1 MNPGSFDCFAVAAPG
16 LSPLVAEELRRLGV
30 TGSVEDA
37 GVGWSGGPASLYSAN
52 LWLRTATRVLVRV
65 ARFRARTFFE
75 LERHARR
82 IEWSRWVAP
91 GSRISFRVSCRKSR
105 LYHSDA
111 VAQRLGE
118 AAARATGAE
127 WEADSSTEDAEG
139 EVGGGSSKKG
149 RVGGGGGG
157 GGGRDG
163 PHGGEAGPDGEPAA
177 GAGGRPAAAGA
188 RFIARFDRDE
198 MLLSVDSSGDP
209 LYKRGYRQAVAKAP
223 MRETLAAAV
232 LMASKWRVDRPIIDP
247 FCGSGTILIEAAMM
261 ARRIAPGLQRG
272 FAFAD
277 WPGFDAAIWNR
288 VLEDAGSARRGKAAA
303 AIIGSDRD
311 AGAIE
316 AAMANA
322 ARAGVVEDLELA
334 VAPLSALQPPAP
346 SGWLVTNPPYG
357 HRVGDTRRIAD
368 LYAALGNLAR
378 ERLAGW
384 QVAVLSADRELEA
397 QLRLQLVEELRT
409 SNGGIPVRL
418 LVATA

>member
-1 MNPGSFDCFAVAAPG
+1 MSSTGSFECFAVAAPG
-16 LSPLVAEELRRLGV
+16 LSPLVAEELRKLGV
-30 TGSVEDA
+30 SGTVEEA

-65 ARFRARTFFE
+65 ARFRAKTFFE

-82 IEWSRWVAP
+82 IDWSRWVAP

-127 WEADSSTEDAEG
+127 WDTIGGADDADADATGEG
-139 EVGGGSSKKG
+139 ADAGS
-149 RVGGGGGG
+149 V
-157 GGGRDG
+157 
-163 PHGGEAGPDGEPAA
+163 EPVAH
-177 GAGGRPAAAGA
+177 GA

-198 MLLSVDSSGDP
+198 LLLSVDSSGEP

-223 MRETLAAAV
+223 MRETLASAV
-232 LMASKWRVDRPIIDP
+232 LMASRWRVDKPIIDP

-272 FAFAD
+272 FAFTG
-277 WPGFDAAIWNR
+277 WPGFDAGIWKR
-288 VLEDAGSARRGKAAA
+288 VVEDAESARRGRAAA
-303 AIIGSDRD
+303 AIVGSDRD

-316 AAMANA
+316 AALANA
-322 ARAGVVEDLELA
+322 ARAGVAGDLELS
-334 VAPLSALQPPAP
+334 VAPLSALQPPETP
-346 SGWLVTNPPYG
+346 GWLVTNPPYG

-368 LYAALGNLAR
+368 LYATLGNVAR
-378 ERLAGW
+378 EKLGGWRLA
-384 QVAVLSADRELEA
+384 VLAADRELEA
-397 QLRLQLVEELRT
+397 QLRLPVVEELRT

-418 LVATA
+418 VVATV